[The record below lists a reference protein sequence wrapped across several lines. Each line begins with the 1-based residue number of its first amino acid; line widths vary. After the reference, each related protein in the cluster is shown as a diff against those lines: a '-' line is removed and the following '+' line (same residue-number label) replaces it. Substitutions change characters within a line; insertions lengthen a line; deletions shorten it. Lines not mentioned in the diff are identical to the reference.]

1 MRVTFSR
8 DAGSR
13 PPRCRRDGPARLVVQ
28 RRLAAADW
36 NIPEWVGSRPRER
49 LPEAWIGQL
58 VVVRRVSGHEHMVV
72 LRDVREFGILYT
84 MAGTRE
90 PVFSPWSAISWL
102 RLAQEDTQPG
112 EPPT

>member
-1 MRVTFSR
+1 M
-8 DAGSR
+8 A
-13 PPRCRRDGPARLVVQ
+13 PAPG
-28 RRLAAADW
+28 RLAAADW

-72 LRDVREFGILYT
+72 LRDVREFGIVYT

-90 PVFSPWSAISWL
+90 PVFSPWSAILWL
-102 RLAQEDTQPG
+102 RRAQEDTQPF